1 MCGIISYL
9 GTDAYR
15 NILKGLEQLQNR
27 GYDSAG
33 ILTFIQNDWT
43 LQKYASTENTTA
55 IQKLNGIG
63 PDQHSQIGIGIG
75 HTRWA
80 THGEKSDVNAHPHRD
95 WKNEFGLVHNG
106 IIENYDKIKAF
117 LEQEGYTLQSQ
128 TDTEVIVYLIS
139 YYYEKTKNVQESIKL
154 TISELEGTYAL
165 CIITKHS
172 PDTIYCIRK
181 GSPLLVGLS
190 QVKET
195 GKEASYAFIA
205 SELSGFCNKISKY
218 IILENNDLCILR
230 LNKNKIQ
237 IQYNHYYSYLDI
249 KKELHSTSPAPYV
262 HWTLKEIMEQPES
275 MMKCLCNGSR
285 ISTQFSDDIFD
296 RSSTP
301 KYSDNF
307 NKRRIKLG
315 GLDKLL
321 DRLLDV
327 KHLIILGCGT
337 SYFSGASVLSLFKK
351 YTDFESVNVYDPSEF
366 YEYHIP
372 RSGKVCCIF
381 ISQSGE
387 TKDLYDKIEMMK
399 KRDILR
405 LGVINVVDS
414 YIAREMNAGVYLH
427 IGREV
432 GVASTKAFTA
442 QVLCLILI
450 MLWFMENKNPGNPVI
465 EEFIESIIS
474 LPNDINIILEKNYNV
489 CKDIAKQLSNKEHLF
504 ILAKEPNIF
513 YAQEGSL
520 KLKEIGYIHSEAYSS
535 SSLKHGPYAL
545 IEKDTPVIL
554 LCPRDEHFSKHQ
566 SIKEEILSRHGK
578 IIGISNVNLDSKYHR
593 QVIVPDNKYFFGV
606 LSCIMLQV
614 IAYELSVSKGI
625 NPDMPRN
632 LAKVVTVD

>member
-9 GTDAYR
+9 GIDVYR
-15 NILKGLEQLQNR
+15 NILNGLEQLQNR

-33 ILTFIQNDWT
+33 ILTFVKNEWS
-43 LQKYASTENTTA
+43 LCKYASIQNTSA
-55 IQKLNGIG
+55 IQKLNLF
-63 PDQHSQIGIGIG
+63 HSSPSEFGIGIG

-80 THGEKSDVNAHPHRD
+80 THGEKSDINAHPHTD
-95 WKNEFGLVHNG
+95 SKNEFGLVHNG
-106 IIENYDKIKAF
+106 IIENYDKIKIF
-117 LEQEGYTLQSQ
+117 LEEQGYKLQSQ

-139 YYYEKTKNVQESIKL
+139 YYYEKTKNIEESINL
-154 TISELEGTYAL
+154 CISELEGTYAL

-172 PDTIYCIRK
+172 PNTIYCIRK
-181 GSPLLVGLS
+181 GSPLLVGIY
-190 QVKET
+190 QRE
-195 GKEASYAFIA
+195 EESYAIIA
-205 SELSGFCNKISKY
+205 SELSGFCNKINKY

-237 IQYNHYYSYLDI
+237 IQYNNQYSYQDM
-249 KKELHSTSPAPYV
+249 KKEFHSITPAPYS

-275 MMKCLCNGSR
+275 IMKCLCNGSR
-285 ISTQFSDDIFD
+285 ISKSFGDNIFD
-296 RSSTP
+296 LDCS

-307 NKRRIKLG
+307 TQRRIKLG
-315 GLDKLL
+315 GLDKML
-321 DRLLDV
+321 DHLSDV
-327 KHLIILGCGT
+327 RHLIILGCGT
-337 SYFSGASVLSLFKK
+337 SYFSGACVLSLFKK
-351 YTDFESVNVYDPSEF
+351 YTHFESVNVYDPSEF

-372 RSGKVCCIF
+372 RSGKICCIF

-399 KRDILR
+399 KRNIIR
-405 LGVINVVDS
+405 LGVINVIDS
-414 YIAREMNAGVYLH
+414 YIAREMNAGIYLH

-432 GVASTKAFTA
+432 GVASTKAFTS
-442 QVLCLILI
+442 QILCLILI
-450 MLWFMENKNPGNPVI
+450 MLWFMENENSNNPVI
-465 EEFIESIIS
+465 EEFIESIVK
-474 LPNDINIILEKNYNV
+474 LPNDINIILEKNYNI
-489 CKDIAKQLSNKEHLF
+489 CKDIAKQLINKQHVF
-504 ILAKEPNIF
+504 ILAKELNIF

-545 IEKDTPVIL
+545 IEKDTPLIL
-554 LCPRDEHFSKHQ
+554 LCPKDEHFSKHQ

-593 QVIVPDNKYFFGV
+593 QVIVPDNKHFFGI

-614 IAYELSVSKGI
+614 IAYELSVGKGI
-625 NPDMPRN
+625 NPDQPRN

>member
-9 GTDAYR
+9 GKDVYR
-15 NILKGLEQLQNR
+15 NILNGLEQLQNR

-33 ILTFIQNDWT
+33 ILTFIQNGWT
-43 LQKYASTENTTA
+43 LNKYASNETSSA
-55 IQKLNGIG
+55 IAKLKNVDPNLSEIG
-63 PDQHSQIGIGIG
+63 VGIG

-80 THGEKSDVNAHPHRD
+80 THGEKSDLNAHPHMD
-95 WKNEFGLVHNG
+95 WKNEFSVVHNG
-106 IIENYDKIKAF
+106 IIENYEHIKKF
-117 LEQEGYTLQSQ
+117 LEEKGYKLKSQ

-139 YYYEKTKNVQESIKL
+139 YHYENTKNIEESIRL
-154 TISELEGTYAL
+154 CISELEGTYAL

-181 GSPLLVGLS
+181 GSPLLVGIGHNN
-190 QVKET
+190 E
-195 GKEASYAFIA
+195 ESYALIA

-237 IQYNHYYSYLDI
+237 IQYNHTYSYLDI
-249 KKELHSTSPAPYV
+249 KKELHSISPSPYA
-262 HWTLKEIMEQPES
+262 HWTLKEIMEQS
-275 MMKCLCNGSR
+275 QSVIRCLCNGSR
-285 ISTQFSDDIFD
+285 ISQQLLSKQFWEDKDEMKE
-296 RSSTP
+296 

-307 NKRRIKLG
+307 NKRKIKLG

-321 DRLLDV
+321 DNLIDV

-337 SYFSGASVLSLFKK
+337 SYFSGACVSSLFKK
-351 YTDFESVNVYDPSEF
+351 YTDFETVNIYDPSEF
-366 YEYHIP
+366 YDYHIP
-372 RSGKVCCIF
+372 RSGKICCIF

-399 KRDILR
+399 KKNIIR

-432 GVASTKAFTA
+432 GVASTKAFTG

-450 MLWFMENKNPGNPVI
+450 LLWFMENKNPNNLVI
-465 EEFIESIIS
+465 NEILDSIVS
-474 LPNDINIILEKNYNV
+474 LPNDIQIVLEKNYHL
-489 CKDIAKQLSNKEHLF
+489 CKDIAKQLVNKEHLF

-513 YAQEGSL
+513 YAHEGSL

-554 LCPRDEHFSKHQ
+554 LCPKDEHFSKHQ
-566 SIKEEILSRHGK
+566 SIKEEILSRGGK
-578 IIGISNVNLDSKYHR
+578 MIGISNGNLDEKYYR
-593 QVIVPDNKYFFGV
+593 QLIVPDNKYFFGV
-606 LSCIMLQV
+606 LSCIMLQL
-614 IAYELSVSKGI
+614 IAYELSVNKGI
-625 NPDMPRN
+625 NPDQPRN

>member
-1 MCGIISYL
+1 MCGIIAYL
-9 GTDAYR
+9 GTSVYH
-15 NILKGLEQLQNR
+15 NILEGLEQLQNR

-33 ILTFIQNDWT
+33 ILTFIENNQWS
-43 LQKYASTENTTA
+43 LHKYASTKNSSA
-55 IQKLNGIG
+55 IEKLKTFTPGLE
-63 PDQHSQIGIGIG
+63 DFGIGIG

-80 THGEKSDVNAHPHRD
+80 THGEKSDVNAHPHMDSRD
-95 WKNEFGLVHNG
+95 EFGVVHNG
-106 IIENYDKIKAF
+106 IIENYDKIKKF
-117 LEQEGYTLQSQ
+117 LEQEGYQLRSQ

-139 YYYEKTKNVQESIKL
+139 YYYEKTKNIQESIHR

-165 CIITKHS
+165 CIVTKYS
-172 PDTIYCIRK
+172 PNTIYCIRK
-181 GSPLLVGLS
+181 GSPLLVGLHH
-190 QVKET
+190 
-195 GKEASYAFIA
+195 SYAFIA

-218 IILENNDLCILR
+218 IILENNDLCILKW
-230 LNKNKIQ
+230 NKNKIQ
-237 IQYNHYYSYLDI
+237 IQYNHSYSYLDI
-249 KKELHSTSPAPYV
+249 KKELHSTSPSPYA
-262 HWTLKEIMEQPES
+262 HWTLKEIMEQPGS
-275 MMKCLCNGSR
+275 ILRCLCNGSR
-285 ISTQFSDDIFD
+285 ISKQLSEDVLENNE
-296 RSSTP
+296 
-301 KYSDNF
+301 KEYSDNF
-307 NKRRIKLG
+307 SKRRIKLG
-315 GLDKLL
+315 GLDKILNDL
-321 DRLLDV
+321 IDV

-372 RSGKVCCIF
+372 RTGKICCIF

-399 KRDILR
+399 KKNIIR

-432 GVASTKAFTA
+432 GVASTKAFTG
-442 QVLCLILI
+442 QVLCLVMIL
-450 MLWFMENKNPGNPVI
+450 LWFMENKNPNDPVI
-465 EEFIESIIS
+465 GEIVDSIVS
-474 LPNDINIILEKNYNV
+474 LPNDIQIVLEKNYDV
-489 CKDIAKQLSNKEHLF
+489 CKDIAKQLVNKEHLF
-504 ILAKEPNIF
+504 ILAKEPNLF
-513 YAQEGSL
+513 YAHEGSL

-566 SIKEEILSRHGK
+566 SIKEEILSRGGK
-578 IIGISNVNLDSKYHR
+578 MIGISNGNLDEKYHR

-606 LSCIMLQV
+606 LSCIMLQL